1 MFKKRPR
8 IGVSTSR
15 RKGRMMLF
23 CNQLAVLAAG
33 GWPVAIG
40 PGRDPDPAA
49 QLETLDG
56 LIIGGGVDVTAR
68 LYGVDITDEWPYD
81 PDRDALELQSLY
93 WADRN
98 GKPVFGICRG
108 AQLMNVHR
116 GGTLIRDLKTAMPDR
131 RNPRSVFP
139 CKWVEI
145 TPYSVLHGIMRRR
158 STLINALHHQ
168 AVDRLGEG
176 LVVVARETGSGVV
189 QAIERTGSSL
199 WFGVQW
205 HPEFLFLR
213 PSQYRLFRR
222 LIVEARKAVR
232 TTA

>member
-1 MFKKRPR
+1 
-8 IGVSTSR
+8 
-15 RKGRMMLF
+15 
-23 CNQLAVLAAG
+23 
-33 GWPVAIG
+33 
-40 PGRDPDPAA
+40 
-49 QLETLDG
+49 
-56 LIIGGGVDVTAR
+56 
-68 LYGVDITDEWPYD
+68 
-81 PDRDALELQSLY
+81 
-93 WADRN
+93 
-98 GKPVFGICRG
+98 
-108 AQLMNVHR
+108 
-116 GGTLIRDLKTAMPDR
+116 MPDR

-145 TPYSVLHGIMRRR
+145 TPDSVLHGIMRRR

-232 TTA
+232 TAA

>member
-1 MFKKRPR
+1 
-8 IGVSTSR
+8 
-15 RKGRMMLF
+15 MLF
-23 CNQLAVLAAG
+23 FNRMAVLAAG

-40 PGRDPDPAA
+40 PGRHADPAA
-49 QLETLDG
+49 QLETLNG

-81 PDRDALELQSLY
+81 PDRDALEMQALD
-93 WADRN
+93 WAD
-98 GKPVFGICRG
+98 GTGTPVFGICRG

-116 GGTLIRDLKTAMPDR
+116 GGTLIRDLKTALPDR

-145 TPYSVLHGIMRRR
+145 TPESGLHRIMRRR
-158 STLINALHHQ
+158 RTLINALHHQ
-168 AVDRLGEG
+168 AVDRLGDG
-176 LVVVARETGSGVV
+176 LQIVARETSGVV
-189 QAIERTGSSL
+189 QAIERPGPLL

-213 PSQYRLFRR
+213 PSQFRLFRR
-222 LIVEARKAVR
+222 LVVEAKKVMQ
-232 TTA
+232 TADS